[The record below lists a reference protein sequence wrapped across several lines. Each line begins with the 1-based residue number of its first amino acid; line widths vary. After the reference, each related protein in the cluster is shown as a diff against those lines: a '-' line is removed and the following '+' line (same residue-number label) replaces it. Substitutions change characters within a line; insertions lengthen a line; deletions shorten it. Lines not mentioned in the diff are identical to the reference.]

1 MICSKAL
8 SLLTVA
14 AILGM
19 LVAVIPAQPALAAP
33 AIQLTPASGAVGT
46 MVMVTGTNFESYEG
60 DSLSIFFGGMEIITS
75 PVTVPDSGRLE
86 TGFEVPVNTPP
97 GLAIVSVIGPLGT
110 TLANASFM
118 VEAPE
123 IWPDVDSGVIGTSVT
138 ITARGFYVNKLVA
151 FYYKHNAVTTLL
163 GTAVADTTGGC
174 SHTFVVPSGYAG
186 EHQVTAENEI
196 GNRVFQAS
204 TTFEVIPQA
213 IVSPTQGSAGDIIA
227 ISGTGFAPVEEV
239 SIYLKTTPVAY
250 IASDAFGSFEG
261 VFKVPA
267 MSNDSYAMRIEDISK
282 NRVLMQF
289 PIVAGA
295 SLSITDGHV
304 GTEVIVSGNG
314 FTAGAEL
321 TVRYGTT
328 EVAQASVD
336 EDGSFTV
343 TFEAPPGIAG
353 QRTVTVSD
361 GNNTAEL
368 VFTMESTPP
377 LTPVR
382 QLPEPGVEIRSPVVF
397 DWGTVEDLSAPV
409 TYTLQVA
416 SDGEFADVVL
426 EKSGL
431 STTEYTPTSKEQLR
445 ASKDETAYYWRV
457 KAVDAASNES
467 GWSAVGSFRVVASF
481 TMPSWAIYVLIG
493 VAVVIV
499 GFLVYRLWKRN
510 RTSYWE

>member
-1 MICSKAL
+1 MICSKVL

-14 AILGM
+14 AILGT
-19 LVAVIPAQPALAAP
+19 LVAVIPARPTLAAP
-33 AIQLTPASGAVGT
+33 AIQLSPASGAVGT
-46 MVMVTGTNFESYEG
+46 MVTVTGTNFESYKG
-60 DSLSIFFGGMEIITS
+60 DSVSIFFGGLEIITS

-86 TGFEVPVNTPP
+86 TGFEIPVNTFP
-97 GLAIVSVIGPLGT
+97 GLGTVSVIGPLGS
-110 TLANASFM
+110 TLATATFM

-138 ITARGFYVNKLVA
+138 IIARGFYVDRIVA
-151 FYYKHNAVTTLL
+151 FYYNHNGVTTLL
-163 GTAVADTTGGC
+163 GTTVADATGEC
-174 SHTFVVPSGYAG
+174 SYTFVVPPGHAG
-186 EHQVTAENEI
+186 EHRVTAENEI
-196 GNRVFQAS
+196 GNRAS

-213 IVSPTQGSAGDIIA
+213 ILSPTQGSAGDIIA
-227 ISGTGFAPVEEV
+227 VSGTGFSAGEEV

-250 IASDAFGSFEG
+250 IRSDAFGSFEG

-267 MSNDSYAMRIEDISK
+267 MSNDSYAMRIEDVSR

-295 SLSITDGHV
+295 RLSSTAGHV

-321 TVRYGTT
+321 TVRYDTT
-328 EVAQASVD
+328 EVARVSVD

-361 GNNTAEL
+361 GNDTAGL

-377 LTPVR
+377 PAPAR
-382 QLPEPGVEIRSPVVF
+382 QLPEPGVEIRSPVIF

-416 SDGEFADVVL
+416 NDGEFADVVL

-431 STTEYTPTSKEQLR
+431 ATTEYTPTSNEQLR
-445 ASKDETAYYWRV
+445 TSKDETAYYWRV

-499 GFLVYRLWKRN
+499 GFLVYRLWRRN

>member
-33 AIQLTPASGAVGT
+33 AIQLSPVSGAVGT
-46 MVMVTGTNFESYEG
+46 MVTVTGTNFESYKG
-60 DSLSIFFGGMEIITS
+60 DNLSIFFGGKEIITS
-75 PVTVPDSGRLE
+75 PVPVPDSGPLV
-86 TGFEVPVNTPP
+86 TSFEVPVTTPP
-97 GLAIVSVIGPLGT
+97 GLAMVSVVGPLGS

-123 IWPDVDSGVIGTSVT
+123 IWPDTNSGVVGTSVT

-151 FYYKHNAVTTLL
+151 FYYNHNGVTTLL
-163 GTAVADTTGGC
+163 GTAVADATGGC
-174 SHTFVVPSGYAG
+174 SYTFVVPSGHAG
-186 EHQVTAENEI
+186 DHQITAKNDDEI
-196 GNRVFQAS
+196 GNWAS

-213 IVSPTQGSAGDIIA
+213 AVNPTQGSAGDIIA
-227 ISGTGFAPVEEV
+227 ISGTGFAAVVEV

-250 IASDAFGSFEG
+250 INSDTFGNFEG
-261 VFKVPA
+261 VFKVPS
-267 MSNDSYAMRIEDISK
+267 MSNDSYAMRIEDASR

-295 SLSITDGHV
+295 RLSSTDGHV

-321 TVRYGTT
+321 TVRYDTT
-328 EVAQASVD
+328 EVARVSVD

-343 TFEAPPGIAG
+343 TFEAPPSIAG

-361 GNNTAEL
+361 GNNTAGL
-368 VFTMESTPP
+368 AFIMESTPP
-377 LTPVR
+377 LAPVR
-382 QLPEPGVEIRSPVVF
+382 QLPEPGVEIRSPVIF

-416 SDGEFADVVL
+416 NDGEFTDVVL

-431 STTEYTPTSKEQLR
+431 ATTEYTPTGNERLR
-445 ASKDETAYYWRV
+445 TSKDETVYYWRV
-457 KAVDAASNES
+457 KAVDAAYNES
-467 GWSAVGSFRVVASF
+467 GWSAMGSFRVVASF
-481 TMPSWAIYVLIG
+481 TMPSWAVYVLIG

-499 GFLVYRLWKRN
+499 GFLIYRLWRRN
-510 RTSYWE
+510 RSSYWE

>member
-33 AIQLTPASGAVGT
+33 AIQLSPASGAIGT
-46 MVMVTGTNFESYEG
+46 MVTVTGTNFESYKG
-60 DSLSIFFGGMEIITS
+60 DNLSIFFGGMEIITS

-86 TGFEVPVNTPP
+86 ASFEVPGNTSP
-97 GLAIVSVIGPLGT
+97 GLVMVSVIGPLGS
-110 TLANASFM
+110 TLTNASFM

-123 IWPDVDSGVIGTSVT
+123 IWPDMDSGVVGSSVT
-138 ITARGFYVNKLVA
+138 IIARGFYVDRIVA
-151 FYYKHNAVTTLL
+151 FYYNHNGVTTLL
-163 GTAVADTTGGC
+163 GTTVADATGEC
-174 SHTFVVPSGYAG
+174 SYTFVVPPGHAG
-186 EHQVTAENEI
+186 EHRVTAENEI
-196 GNRVFQAS
+196 GNRAS

-213 IVSPTQGSAGDIIA
+213 ILSPTQGSAGDIIA
-227 ISGTGFAPVEEV
+227 VSGTGFSAGEEV

-250 IASDAFGSFEG
+250 IRSDAFGSFEG

-267 MSNDSYAMRIEDISK
+267 MSNDSYAMRIEDVSR

-295 SLSITDGHV
+295 RLSSTAGHV

-321 TVRYGTT
+321 TVRYDTT

-336 EDGSFTV
+336 EDGSFAV
-343 TFEAPPGIAG
+343 TFEAPPSIAG
-353 QRTVTVSD
+353 QHTVKVSD
-361 GNNTAEL
+361 GNDTAEL
-368 VFTMESTPP
+368 VFIIESTPP

-397 DWGTVEDLSAPV
+397 GWGTVEDLSAPV

-416 SDGEFADVVL
+416 NDGEFADVVL

-431 STTEYTPTSKEQLR
+431 ATTEYTPTSKDRLR

-510 RTSYWE
+510 RSSYWE

>member
-1 MICSKAL
+1 MKICSKAL

-19 LVAVIPAQPALAAP
+19 LVAVIPAQPTLAAP
-33 AIQLTPASGAVGT
+33 AIQLSPASGAVGT
-46 MVMVTGTNFESYEG
+46 MVTVTGTNFESYKG
-60 DSLSIFFGGMEIITS
+60 DSVSIFFSGVAIITS

-86 TGFEVPVNTPP
+86 TSFEVPVNTLP
-97 GLAIVSVIGPLGT
+97 GLGMVSVIGPLGS
-110 TLANASFM
+110 TLATASFM

-123 IWPDVDSGVIGTSVT
+123 IWPDSDSGVVGTSVT
-138 ITARGFYVNKLVA
+138 IIARGFYVDRIVA

-163 GTAVADTTGGC
+163 GTAVADATGEC
-174 SHTFVVPSGYAG
+174 SHTFVVPRGHAG

-196 GNRVFQAS
+196 ANRAS

-213 IVSPTQGSAGDIIA
+213 IVSPTQGSTGDIIA
-227 ISGTGFAPVEEV
+227 ISGTGFAAIEEV

-250 IASDAFGSFEG
+250 IDSDAYGSFEG
-261 VFKVPA
+261 VFKVPS
-267 MSNDSYAMRIEDISK
+267 MSNDSYAMRIEDTSR

-295 SLSITDGHV
+295 RLSSIEGHV

-321 TVRYGTT
+321 TVRYDNT
-328 EVAQASVD
+328 EVDQVSVD
-336 EDGSFTV
+336 EDGSFTA

-361 GNNTAEL
+361 GNDTATL

-377 LTPVR
+377 LAPGR
-382 QLPEPGVEIRSPVVF
+382 QLPGPGVEIRSPVVF

-416 SDGEFADVVL
+416 NDGEFADVVL

-431 STTEYTPTSKEQLR
+431 STTEYTPTSNEQLR

-467 GWSAVGSFRVVASF
+467 GWSTVGSFRVVAAF

-499 GFLVYRLWKRN
+499 GFLVYRLWRRN